1 MEGSIPAIVNPATP
15 VGAAVYGAAIVLV
28 GLILSWLIRRL
39 LKDALI
45 HDQSERVNQITLQF
59 VSRLLILLLWLFL
72 IAFYAHLVPAL
83 NKVGTAILAGASLM
97 SVIVGFAA
105 QTTLGNLI
113 GGVSLVLYKP
123 FKKGDR
129 IQVTAPTP
137 AQCET
142 GVVEEVALGFT
153 VLRTDDGR
161 KVIIAN
167 GSLIQQTLIV
177 LQPAAKPAM
186 TKAAKPPKRT
196 AP

>member
-1 MEGSIPAIVNPATP
+1 MDGNISTILNPATP
-15 VGAAVYGAAIVLV
+15 VGALIYGVGIFFV
-28 GLILSWLIRRL
+28 GLFLSWTIRRV

-45 HDQSERVNQITLQF
+45 HDQSEKVNQITLQF
-59 VSRLLILLLWLFL
+59 ASRLLILILWLFL

-83 NKVGTAILAGASLM
+83 NKLSTALLAGASLM

-153 VLRTDDGR
+153 VLKTDDGR

-167 GSLIQQTLIV
+167 GSLVQQTLIV
-177 LQPAAKPAM
+177 LDHAAPPPNKKAAKPA
-186 TKAAKPPKRT
+186 P
-196 AP
+196 

>member
-1 MEGSIPAIVNPATP
+1 MSKSIPAIFNPAEP
-15 VGAAVYGAAIVLV
+15 VGAIVYGVAIFFAGVV
-28 GLILSWLIRRL
+28 LSWLIRRL

-72 IAFYAHLVPAL
+72 IAFYAHLIPAL

-129 IQVTAPTP
+129 IQVTAPT
-137 AQCET
+137 ADQCET
-142 GVVEEVALGFT
+142 GTVEEVALGFT
-153 VLRTDDGR
+153 VLKTDDGR

-167 GSLIQQTLIV
+167 GALVQQTLIV
-177 LQPAAKPAM
+177 LQPAPPPPKAPKK
-186 TKAAKPPKRT
+186 TKAP
-196 AP
+196 

>member
-1 MEGSIPAIVNPATP
+1 MTKALPAVLNPAEP
-15 VGAAVYGAAIVLV
+15 VGAIVYGVAIFIV
-28 GLILSWLIRRL
+28 GAILSWLIRKA
-39 LKDALI
+39 LKDALL
-45 HDQSERVNQITLQF
+45 HDKSERVNQITLQF

-72 IAFYAHLVPAL
+72 IAFYAHLIPAL

-129 IQVTAPTP
+129 IQVTAPT
-137 AQCET
+137 ADQCET

-167 GSLIQQTLIV
+167 GSLVQQTLIV
-177 LQPAAKPAM
+177 LQPPS
-186 TKAAKPPKRT
+186 PPPRKLNRPT
-196 AP
+196 S